1 MARFYWTRQY
11 SRSGFIH
18 AVATR
23 IHIKGLTLEKAMDLT
38 FSKEVYARNVHLISK
53 REINRLEKE
62 INGVLVEI
70 KQSRQAA
77 TSAAGGQ

>member
-1 MARFYWTRQY
+1 MRFYWTRQY
-11 SRSGFIH
+11 SRSGFMH

-23 IHIKGLTLEKAMDLT
+23 MHVKGMTIEAAMELT
-38 FSKEVYARNVHLISK
+38 FQKQVYARNVHLISK

-77 TSAAGGQ
+77 ASAAGGR

>member
-23 IHIKGLTLEKAMDLT
+23 IHVKGLSLEQAMDLT

-53 REINRLEKE
+53 REHKRLEKE
-62 INGVLVEI
+62 INGVLNEI
-70 KQSRQAA
+70 KQTRQAV
-77 TSAAGGQ
+77 SAVGGQ